1 MARTHHLTSLPLLP
15 SHPIWLS
22 LPPFPTQIA
31 HNDPILTACTN
42 HLDAHTGPCILYIGV
57 KSEQTDARFTLTCT
71 AHDVT
76 DGFRVTAP
84 KSIAGAYPFIVSA
97 FGPRLPRAGINACVR
112 YTEPHDACRHVTN
125 DLNGTIALLDR
136 GSTIPIHQPGFCD
149 YPDVLFA
156 DKIVRAQEAGA
167 IGVIVVN
174 NIPHTGLVNMVATS
188 GDESRR
194 VTVPAVFVSYEVG
207 AVIKQQLL
215 NTSLGDCV
223 RASLSRPRGRLP
235 MLVDGVPTR
244 GLLSDPQTTGNA
256 VAYYQFLTPAAH
268 DNVTISLTAEF
279 GNPDVFVS
287 SDGRA
292 PNQQQY
298 TWASRD
304 VGSDTLVIDAH
315 DPRACEV
322 CPYIIA
328 VIATSGDVG
337 YTLMASVQ
345 ESLRTLQTSVP
356 LGNQEVSANGYAYYR
371 FFVDRNLYGVTL
383 SVVPTSGT
391 GNQAALCKHLR
402 RPLSL
407 AHPHPPPLSLRVQ
420 SSSTPRSR
428 TSGRLPIQTA
438 GTTGPP
444 HVRTPTSSP
453 TARPR

>member
-1 MARTHHLTSLPLLP
+1 M
-15 SHPIWLS
+15 
-22 LPPFPTQIA
+22 
-31 HNDPILTACTN
+31 
-42 HLDAHTGPCILYIGV
+42 

-391 GNQAALCKHLR
+391 GTIMHSSSTLQAFAS
-402 RPLSL
+402 PSLSL

-444 HVRTPTSSP
+444 HARTLISSP